1 MIIIHGEKMKKL
13 LTTLALGA
21 TLASTLSAD
30 IARIEMGGGLWNETA
45 TGLFTYKDNGGTLEY
60 ISDEKENSAAYAWLL
75 IKHPLPVIPN
85 IRLEYS
91 TMADTGVA
99 TGNLDGYTI
108 PGGLTSTT
116 ASLDITQYEV
126 IPYYNLLD
134 NTFWMTLDIGVDF
147 RFLTLDYTIDG
158 VDLGGGRIGNYTD
171 TASLVIPMGYA
182 RTRIE
187 IPTTDIGIE
196 ADVKYLTYN
205 GSTVSDIRVKLDYTL
220 DLGLPIDPGFEVG
233 YRVQKFDLT
242 SEDDTT
248 LIKMDYTGVYAGI
261 MLRF

>member
-1 MIIIHGEKMKKL
+1 MKMKKL
-13 LTTLALGA
+13 LTTLACVT

-30 IARIEMGGGLWNETA
+30 IARVEMGGGLWNETA
-45 TGLFTYKDNGGTLEY
+45 SGTLIYTDGGGTVTY
-60 ISDEKENSAAYAWLL
+60 TSDAKENSAAYAWLL

-91 TMADTGVA
+91 TMADTGII
-99 TGNLDGYTI
+99 TGSIADYTV
-108 PGGLTSTT
+108 PGSST
-116 ASLDITQYEV
+116 ASIDITQYEV

-134 NTFWMTLDIGVDF
+134 NTFWMTLDVGVDF
-147 RFLTLDYTIDG
+147 RFLTLDYTADGIDI
-158 VDLGGGRIGNYTD
+158 VGGATNTSYSD
-171 TASLVIPMGYA
+171 TTNLVIPMGYV

-196 ADVKYLTYN
+196 ADIKYLTYN
-205 GSTVSDIRVKLDYTL
+205 DSSVSDIRVKLDYTL

-233 YRVQKFDLT
+233 YRVQNFDLT
-242 SEDDTT
+242 SDDETT
-248 LIKMDYTGVYAGI
+248 IVKLDYTGVYAGL